1 MIASNNH
8 NLMIT
13 NRIVRI
19 SNSVRNLTSLDAR
32 HLIHPILRMNVPQL
46 VNPVILG
53 MVNTAALMPV
63 HVIFALPR
71 REGILGCRGMVL
83 VHFGCIFISKQNCYI
98 IG

>member
-1 MIASNNH
+1 
-8 NLMIT
+8 
-13 NRIVRI
+13 
-19 SNSVRNLTSLDAR
+19 
-32 HLIHPILRMNVPQL
+32 MNVPQL

>member
-1 MIASNNH
+1 
-8 NLMIT
+8 MIT
-13 NRIVRI
+13 NHIVRI

-63 HVIFALPR
+63 HVTSALPR
-71 REGILGCRGMVL
+71 REGILG
-83 VHFGCIFISKQNCYI
+83 SKGWLLFRLAC
-98 IG
+98 